1 MTISCNTFY
10 GGARVVILYTLSS
23 AKCSNTAYGA
33 KPSRTSNNNNKVMN
47 KFTEESLTNFFNE
60 RNIKKI

>member
-10 GGARVVILYTLSS
+10 GGARVVILYNLSS

-33 KPSRTSNNNNKVMN
+33 KPSRTSIEYSVQVDDLFIN
-47 KFTEESLTNFFNE
+47 
-60 RNIKKI
+60 